1 MSREN
6 VEIVRAIHE
15 GWAAGNFAVGA
26 ELFSSGF
33 TWEQHAAAAE
43 PGSRSGDEVGR
54 TLRNIFDVYADYRIE
69 AEEFID
75 AGDEVV
81 VMARNSGVAKASGMR
96 VDQLFAFL
104 WTVRDGSVERLR
116 VFTKRH
122 EALEAAGLSE

>member
-1 MSREN
+1 MSEEN
-6 VEIVRAIHE
+6 VEIVRVIHE

-26 ELFSSGF
+26 ELFSPEF
-33 TWEQHAAAAE
+33 TWEQHRAAAE
-43 PGSRSGDEVGR
+43 PGSRAGDEVGR
-54 TLRNIFDVYADYRIE
+54 SLRNIFDVYAEYRID

-75 AGDEVV
+75 AGDKVV

-96 VDQLFAFL
+96 VGQFFAFL

-116 VFTKRH
+116 VFTTRD